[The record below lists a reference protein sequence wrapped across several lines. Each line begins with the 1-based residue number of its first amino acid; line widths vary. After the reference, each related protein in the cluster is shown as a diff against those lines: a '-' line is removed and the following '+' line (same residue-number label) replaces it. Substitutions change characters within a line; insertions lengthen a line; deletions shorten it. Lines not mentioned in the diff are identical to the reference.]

1 MAQMRVSATRMELM
15 NVRRRLATATRGHA
29 LLKDKLDGLMK
40 EFLGLLQRYKAAR
53 RAFDREF
60 AKVSQ
65 RFLLA
70 KLCGAA
76 GAVDT
81 ALAQSRAE
89 ARLTVERRNVSGVNV
104 SHFSA
109 EVAPGGGYS
118 LLDAPLDLDEAVAA
132 LRAFFPKLIERAEL
146 EHSVWLFIA
155 EIERTRRRVNALE
168 YVMIPQLREAMRY
181 IRSKLEEIE
190 RGNTVR
196 LMKIKEMRLAQQ
208 RKEMAELREQARA

>member
-1 MAQMRVSATRMELM
+1 MPRMRVSATRMELM

-29 LLKDKLDGLMK
+29 ILKDKLDGLMK
-40 EFLGLLQRYKAAR
+40 EFLALLQRYKRAR
-53 RAFDREF
+53 RAFDEELTEV
-60 AKVSQ
+60 AK

-70 KLCGAA
+70 KRTSTA
-76 GAVDT
+76 GAVET
-81 ALAQSRAE
+81 ALAQTRAE
-89 ARLTVERRNVSGVNV
+89 LRLTVERRNLSGVNV
-104 SHFSA
+104 PHFSP
-109 EVAPGGGYS
+109 EVRPGGGYS
-118 LLDAPLDLDEAVAA
+118 LLDAPLDLDEALMA
-132 LRAFFPKLIERAEL
+132 LRAFLPKLLELAEL

-208 RKEMAELREQARA
+208 RKEMAELRERARA